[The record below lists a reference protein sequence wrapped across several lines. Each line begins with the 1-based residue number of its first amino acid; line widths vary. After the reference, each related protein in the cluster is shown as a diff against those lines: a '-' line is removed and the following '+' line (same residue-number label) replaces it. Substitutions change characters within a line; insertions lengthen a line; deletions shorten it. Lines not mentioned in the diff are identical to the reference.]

1 MLSRAFVIILHSE
14 FLTTLMT
21 IIMTALGQD
30 GGLCVRREMES
41 MEARNLQNTNTNDER
56 DLFGLNVVLKAVVTF
71 KQISQNL
78 RSGT

>member
-1 MLSRAFVIILHSE
+1 
-14 FLTTLMT
+14 
-21 IIMTALGQD
+21 MTALGQD

-41 MEARNLQNTNTNDER
+41 MEAKNLQNTNTNDER